1 MIIKGF
7 RFGMLLQLAVGPMC
21 LMVFNTS
28 ASEGL
33 LPGFMLVAAITL
45 IDGLYIALSG
55 VGVAALLNN
64 GRVKLAIKVF
74 GCIVLVL
81 FGISTITGAFGKTL
95 LPSFSLF
102 RSDGVSNIFLKG
114 LLMTASNPLT
124 IIFWSG
130 VFSSQVIQN
139 GLKKQQLLWFGLGC
153 VLSTLTFLSLVA
165 VLGNAVSS
173 FLPVSIITGMNVVVG
188 GLLIVFGFRL
198 VLSKDRS

>member
-33 LPGFMLVAAITL
+33 FYGLMLVAAITL

-55 VGVAALLNN
+55 VGVAALLSKKK
-64 GRVKLAIKVF
+64 VKLTIKVF

-81 FGISTITGAFGKTL
+81 FGISTIASAFGKEL
-95 LPSFSLF
+95 LPSFTLF
-102 RSDGVSNIFLKG
+102 RSDGVQNIFLKG

-130 VFSSQVIQN
+130 VFSSQVIQH

-165 VLGNAVSS
+165 VLGKVVSN
-173 FLPVSIITGMNVVVG
+173 FLPLGIITGMNVVVG
-188 GLLIVFGFRL
+188 VLLIVFGIKL
-198 VLSKDRS
+198 VLSKEHS

>member
-33 LPGFMLVAAITL
+33 FAGLLLVMAITL

-64 GRVKLAIKVF
+64 ERVKLVIKLF

-81 FGISTITGAFGKTL
+81 FGLSTITGAFGKEI
-95 LPSFSLF
+95 LPSLALF
-102 RSDGVSNIFLKG
+102 HADGVRNIFLKG

-130 VFSSQVIQN
+130 VFSSQVIQH
-139 GLKKQQLLWFGLGC
+139 GLKKQQLIWFGFGC
-153 VLSTLTFLSLVA
+153 VLSTLSFLSLVA
-165 VLGNAVSS
+165 VLGKVISG
-173 FLPVSIITGMNVVVG
+173 FLPPGIITGMNVVVG
-188 GLLIVFGFRL
+188 GLLIAFGIRL
-198 VLSKDRS
+198 VLSKGNS

>member
-33 LPGFMLVAAITL
+33 FPGFLLVSAITL

-55 VGVAALLNN
+55 VGVAALLNRE
-64 GRVKLAIKVF
+64 RVKLAIKVF

-81 FGISTITGAFGKTL
+81 FGLSTIAGAFGKAL
-95 LPSFSLF
+95 LPSFALF
-102 RSDGVSNIFLKG
+102 RSDGVRNIFLKG

-130 VFSSQVIQN
+130 VFSSQVIQH
-139 GLKKQQLLWFGLGC
+139 GLKKQQLIFFGLGC

-165 VLGNAVSS
+165 VLGSAVSS
-173 FLPVSIITGMNVVVG
+173 FLPQSIITGMNVIVG
-188 GLLIVFGFRL
+188 VLLIAFGIRL
-198 VLSKDRS
+198 VLSREHS

>member
-33 LPGFMLVAAITL
+33 LHGLLLVMAITL

-55 VGVAALLNN
+55 VGVAALLSNE
-64 GRVKLAIKVF
+64 RIKLVIKLF
-74 GCIVLVL
+74 GCVVLVL
-81 FGISTITGAFGKTL
+81 FGLSTMTSALGKEL
-95 LPSFSLF
+95 LPSLALF
-102 RSDGVSNIFLKG
+102 RSDGVRNIFLKG

-130 VFSSQVIQN
+130 VFSSQVIQH
-139 GLKKQQLLWFGLGC
+139 GLKKQQLIWFGFGC
-153 VLSTLTFLSLVA
+153 VLSTLSFLSLIA
-165 VLGNAVSS
+165 ILGKMVGS
-173 FLPVSIITGMNVVVG
+173 FLPPVIITGMNVVVG
-188 GLLIVFGFRL
+188 GLLIVFGIRL
-198 VLSKDRS
+198 LLSKERN

>member
-28 ASEGL
+28 ASDGLFAGL
-33 LPGFMLVAAITL
+33 LLVMAITL

-55 VGVAALLNN
+55 IGVAALLNKE
-64 GRVKLAIKVF
+64 RVKLANKLF

-81 FGISTITGAFGKTL
+81 FGLSTITGAFGKEL
-95 LPSFSLF
+95 FPSLTLF
-102 RSDGVSNIFLKG
+102 RSDEVRNIFLKG

-130 VFSSQVIQN
+130 VFSGQVIQH
-139 GLKKQQLLWFGLGC
+139 GLKKQQLIWFGFGC
-153 VLSTLTFLSLVA
+153 VLSTLSFLSLVA
-165 VLGNAVSS
+165 ILGKVVSG
-173 FLPVSIITGMNVVVG
+173 FLPPGIITGMNVVVG
-188 GLLIVFGFRL
+188 GLLIAFGIRL
-198 VLSKDRS
+198 VLSKGNS

>member
-28 ASEGL
+28 ASQGL
-33 LPGFMLVAAITL
+33 LPGLLLVFAITL

-55 VGVAALLNN
+55 VGVAALLSNE
-64 GRVKLAIKVF
+64 RVKLVIKLF

-81 FGISTITGAFGKTL
+81 FGISTIASAFGKEL
-95 LPSFSLF
+95 LPSLTLF
-102 RSDGVSNIFLKG
+102 HSDGVRNVFLKG

-130 VFSSQVIQN
+130 VFSSQVIQH
-139 GLKKQQLLWFGLGC
+139 GLKKQQLLLFGFGC

-165 VLGNAVSS
+165 VLGKVVSS
-173 FLPVSIITGMNVVVG
+173 FLPLGIITGMNVVVG
-188 GLLIVFGFRL
+188 VLLIVFGIRL
-198 VLSKDRS
+198 VLSKEHS